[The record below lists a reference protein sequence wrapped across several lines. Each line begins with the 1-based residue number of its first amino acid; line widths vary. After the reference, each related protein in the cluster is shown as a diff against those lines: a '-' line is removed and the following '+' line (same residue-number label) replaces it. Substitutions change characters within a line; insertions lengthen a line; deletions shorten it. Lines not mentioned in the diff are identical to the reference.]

1 MKKDYKKMRK
11 DDEHLVSLVYRPLTE
26 KIAILLFKT
35 PITPTMINHLGLISA
50 ILSGLFFSYGTYGNL
65 IIAAIFVQLT
75 IIFDLLDGQVAR
87 YKGMRTMFGR
97 WYDKFLAKLTKYIM
111 FLGATVGVYNISK
124 DPRILIVGTIAIVN
138 IITISFI
145 INLRIFYDFVR
156 ERRELPRTGRFF
168 LPFGM
173 LTTTLLTIAALTN
186 EVKLLLWFYAI
197 FGTLGWMKQVYTHY
211 KYGRYVKIK

>member
-1 MKKDYKKMRK
+1 MRK

-145 INLRIFYDFVR
+145 INLRIFYDFT
-156 ERRELPRTGRFF
+156 EIYELR
-168 LPFGM
+168 
-173 LTTTLLTIAALTN
+173 
-186 EVKLLLWFYAI
+186 K
-197 FGTLGWMKQVYTHY
+197 K
-211 KYGRYVKIK
+211 